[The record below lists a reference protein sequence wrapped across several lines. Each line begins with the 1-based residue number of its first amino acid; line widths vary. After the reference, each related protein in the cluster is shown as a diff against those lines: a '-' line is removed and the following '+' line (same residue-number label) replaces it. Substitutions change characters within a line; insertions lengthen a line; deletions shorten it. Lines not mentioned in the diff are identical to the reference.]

1 METKRL
7 ATAFALS
14 AAIFIVWSYLFP
26 PPKPATPARTAGQ
39 PAAGRTATATPGSPA
54 VPGGASPAASGTPAA
69 TALPPA
75 ARPVLP
81 PVVGEARDVVVS
93 SALYTA
99 RLSSRGGDLTS
110 FVLSRFADSKG
121 QPLDL
126 VPRAAGYA
134 SRTLRLDPSDPF
146 LSRAGEAQHRVE
158 TETVG
163 LETRVRFHYREADG
177 QGVKRTYVFR
187 SGYGVTLEVER
198 EGAGTAAIVIGPGL
212 GNPSA
217 EEEQNKYARPGSPVA
232 LTATGGVERKAK
244 DGLKEALPL
253 GKGVVA
259 AGLEDN
265 YFLTVLLPGGDAG
278 TTFRPVARP
287 LASGK
292 GTTSEAEV
300 VIAADGRLR
309 SELYLGPKDPALLE
323 AFRPGTEKLIDYGWF
338 PFLVRPLLW
347 AIKEIHKVVGNWG
360 FAIIVITVLI
370 RIVLYPLTHKQLVSM
385 KRMSL
390 LQPKMETLRAKWAT
404 KIKTDP
410 QARVKMNEEMM
421 ALYKTEGVNPMGG
434 CLPMLPQLPILA
446 AFYNLLAHAI
456 ELRHAPFIFWITDL
470 SAKDPYYVT
479 PILMTVTMWLQQ
491 GLMPQTG
498 DPAMRR
504 VQAIM
509 PFMFGFFFKDV
520 PAGLVLYWLVQNVLA
535 IAQQLAL
542 DRFTDLGP
550 SSMKK
555 NAG

>member
-1 METKRL
+1 MDTKRL

-14 AAIFIVWSYLFP
+14 AAIFIAWSYLFP
-26 PPKPATPARTAGQ
+26 PPKPARPA
-39 PAAGRTATATPGSPA
+39 PGK
-54 VPGGASPAASGTPAA
+54 GPAA
-69 TALPPA
+69 TATAATAAPATGGPSPVPTTAAAPA
-75 ARPVLP
+75 ADPSPTPGLVLAPVAAT
-81 PVVGEARDVVVS
+81 EARDVVVS
-93 SALYTA
+93 TALYTA
-99 RLSSRGGDLTS
+99 RLSNQGGDLVS
-110 FVLSRFADSKG
+110 FQLSRFTDGTK

-126 VPRAAGYA
+126 VRRSVGFPG
-134 SRTLRLDPSDPF
+134 RTLRLDGTDPF
-146 LSRAGEAQHRVE
+146 LGRAASALHTVE

-163 LETRVRFHYREADG
+163 RETRVRFHYREADG
-177 QGVKRTYVFR
+177 QGVVRTYVFR
-187 SGYGVTLEVER
+187 QGYGVSVELER
-198 EGAGTAAIVIGPGL
+198 EGRGSAALVIGPGL

-217 EEEQNKYARPGSPVA
+217 EEELNKYARPGSPVA
-232 LTATGGVERKAK
+232 LTAAGSVERKAK

-253 GKGVVA
+253 GRGLAA

-265 YFLTVLLPGGDAG
+265 YFLTVALPAADAA
-278 TTFRPVARP
+278 TTFRPVATS
-287 LASGK
+287 LGAGK
-292 GTTSEAEV
+292 GTAAEAEV
-300 VIAADGRLR
+300 VVAADGKLKA
-309 SELYLGPKDPALLE
+309 EVYLGPKDPAVLE
-323 AFRPGTEKLIDYGWF
+323 AFRPGTERLIDYGWF

-347 AIKEIHKVVGNWG
+347 AIKEIHRFVGNWG
-360 FAIIVITVLI
+360 LSIIVITILI
-370 RIVLYPLTHKQLVSM
+370 RLVLYPLTHKQLVSM

-390 LQPKMETLRAKWAT
+390 LQPKMETLRAKWST

-479 PILMTVTMWLQQ
+479 PILMTITMWAQQ

-535 IAQQLAL
+535 IAQQLVL